1 MQEERSVKTIYYSL
15 YDRLLRVENL
25 ETAFK
30 KVKSAKG
37 AAGIDGQRLNDFA
50 ARKDEH
56 LQVLRNELKAKTYR
70 PLPVKRV
77 MIPKPDGGER
87 KIGIP
92 AVRDR
97 VVQQAL
103 LDILQPV
110 FEEDFHPSSY
120 GYRPGR
126 SCHQAISKAAM
137 FIRKYERKWVVDMD
151 LSRCFDTLD
160 HGLILKAFRK
170 RVVDGSILK
179 LLRMF
184 LECGV
189 MTESGLEATE
199 VGSPQGG
206 VISPLVANVYLNEFD
221 QFMKERGHRIVRY
234 ADDILILCR
243 SKTAA
248 HNARGVAERFLEND
262 LKLRVNVEKT
272 HITHAGKGVKF
283 LGVIIRST
291 TTSIQP
297 KKIVAFKEKVKR
309 ITRRNG
315 PVNLEKVIADLNPVI
330 RGFGNYFRVANCKGV
345 FEELMQWIRRRLR
358 AKQLSLWKKPKKLH
372 RMLRQRGYRGAFKSI
387 KMRSW
392 RNAASP
398 LANMALP
405 NIHFLKLGLYEL
417 TKLKTGILVPV

>member
-1 MQEERSVKTIYYSL
+1 MQEERCLKRIYYSL
-15 YDRLLRVENL
+15 YDRLLRLENL
-25 ETAFK
+25 EVAFK

-37 AAGIDGQRLNDFA
+37 AAGIDGQCLNDFA
-50 ARKDEH
+50 WRKDEN
-56 LQVLRNELKAKTYR
+56 LQTLCNELKGKTYR
-70 PLPVKRV
+70 PQPVKRV

-92 AVRDR
+92 TVRDR

-103 LDILQPV
+103 LDILQPI

-126 SCHQAISKAAM
+126 SCHQAISKATM

-151 LSRCFDTLD
+151 LSKCFDTLD
-160 HGLILKAFRK
+160 HELILKTFRK

-189 MTESGLEATE
+189 MTESGWEASAI
-199 VGSPQGG
+199 GSPQGG

-221 QFMKERGHRIVRY
+221 QFMMKRGHRIVRY

-243 SKTAA
+243 SKSAA
-248 HNARGVAERFLEND
+248 QNARAVAEQYLEGD
-262 LKLRVNVEKT
+262 LKLTVNAEKS
-272 HITHAGKGVKF
+272 HVAAARAGVKF
-283 LGVIIRST
+283 LGVIIRSN

-297 KKIVAFKEKVKR
+297 KKIAMLKEKVKR
-309 ITRRNG
+309 ITRRNS

-345 FEELMQWIRRRLR
+345 FEELAQWIRRRLR
-358 AKQLSLWKKPKKLH
+358 AKQLSLWKKAKKLH
-372 RMLRQRGYRGAFKSI
+372 RRLRQKGYRGEFKKI
-387 KMRSW
+387 KMNSW

-405 NIHFLKLGLYEL
+405 NTHFLRLGLFDL
-417 TKLKTGILVPV
+417 SRLRTGVLVPI